1 MPDERFEN
9 PLTTAPASND
19 SDSVGAKFQREAELL
34 RDGLSTGAVNRL
46 VQMYE
51 NPGETALA
59 VGTCAALG
67 AGLNIASRMGGRWGA
82 AAKLAGGTF
91 AVATGVDLIR
101 RGAPTLGAMA
111 DTWSTP
117 ANLQAN
123 KDTVAH
129 YAGSALVDYPVM
141 LAAGYGGYRAAGR
154 IQGANIN
161 IRIGEF
167 NKEIGFGHKPPV
179 AEPTGRLIDFKMH
192 RLDAS
197 AFQNISV
204 VKPTFYPTILPFD
217 VLPSSRP
224 AEKLEGKPSLQINGV
239 LDVERNMI
247 GPEGRIPVRGLHEV
261 LKDLNKPAENNPPK
275 EINIPAEIE
284 VGPGLKPAA
293 PIEMKKIELKPIAP
307 QRPDAGE
314 RKDPIKMELEMF
326 PPIKNPAGDDR
337 TAFIHDAF
345 KANRVMMDY
354 IQSSRMLEL
363 YNLNG
368 K

>member
-9 PLTTAPASND
+9 PLKIAPASND

-67 AGLNIASRMGGRWGA
+67 AGLNIASRMGGRWSA

-91 AVATGVDLIR
+91 AVCTGVDLIR
-101 RGAPTLGAMA
+101 RGAPTIGAMA
-111 DTWSTP
+111 DTWSNP

-141 LAAGYGGYRAAGR
+141 LASGYGGFRAAGK
-154 IQGANIN
+154 IQGVNIN
-161 IRIGEF
+161 VRFGEF
-167 NKEIGFGHKPPV
+167 NKEIGFGHKPTV
-179 AEPTGRLIDFKMH
+179 AEPSGRLLDFKVE
-192 RLDAS
+192 RIDAA
-197 AFQNISV
+197 AFPNISV

-217 VLPSSRP
+217 LLGSSRP
-224 AEKLEGKPSLQINGV
+224 AEKLEMKQGINAG
-239 LDVERNMI
+239 
-247 GPEGRIPVRGLHEV
+247 EGRIRGLHEV

-284 VGPGLKPAA
+284 VRPGLKPAG
-293 PIEMKKIELKPIAP
+293 PIEIKKIELNPIAP
-307 QRPDAGE
+307 QKRDAGE
-314 RKDPIKMELEMF
+314 RKDPIKLELEKL

-337 TAFIHDAF
+337 AAFIQDAF
-345 KANRVMMDY
+345 RANRVMMDH
-354 IQSSRMLEL
+354 IQSSSMLEL
-363 YNLNG
+363 YNLKG